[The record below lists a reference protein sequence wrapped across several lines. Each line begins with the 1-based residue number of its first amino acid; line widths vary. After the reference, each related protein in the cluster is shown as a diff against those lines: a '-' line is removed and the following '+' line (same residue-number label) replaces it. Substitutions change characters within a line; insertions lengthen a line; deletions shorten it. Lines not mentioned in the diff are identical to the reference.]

1 MPRNAQP
8 IDLRRRRTFQA
19 AALLIATWPA
29 TSLAASAE
37 ALAYQAHD
45 ALSNLYAAN
54 AKAKALGE
62 AARAVLVFPSVLKA
76 GLMLGG
82 QMGEGVM
89 LRNDAPVG
97 VYSLSAVSYGFQLGA
112 QTYGYALFFMTEDAI
127 AYLEKSRGWSV
138 GMGPSVVFVDEG
150 FARPI
155 TSSTLTEDIYAVAFG
170 QKGLMAGGALEGA
183 KIARKSPEN

>member
-1 MPRNAQP
+1 MAKDAHS
-8 IDLRRRRTFQA
+8 IDLRRRRVIQA
-19 AALLIATWPA
+19 AAALAAGWPA
-29 TSLAASAE
+29 VGHTASAA
-37 ALAYQAHD
+37 ALTNQARES
-45 ALSNLYAAN
+45 LSNLYAMN
-54 AKAKALGE
+54 AKAKALGA

-82 QMGEGVM
+82 QMGQGVM
-89 LRNDAPVG
+89 LRNNAAVG
-97 VYSLSAVSYGFQLGA
+97 YYSLSAVSYGLQAGA

-138 GMGPSVVFVDEG
+138 GMGPSIVFVDEG

-170 QKGLMAGGALEGA
+170 QRGLMAGGALEGA
-183 KIARKSPEN
+183 KISRANPGK